1 MMETS
6 FILQTVFFV
15 PGELK
20 PIHFRACLCAK
31 NDYEV
36 PEEEAVSPP

>member
-20 PIHFRACLCAK
+20 PIHFRLCAK

-36 PEEEAVSPP
+36 PGEEAVSSP

>member
-6 FILQTVFFV
+6 FILQTVFFL

-20 PIHFRACLCAK
+20 PIHFRARLCVK

-36 PEEEAVSPP
+36 PEETVSPP